1 MFHYLTLCK
10 HPLPGSYHDDID
22 RPRSDDTHVMIVI
35 ILDGVLPTVFAHNA
49 NGETSPYSREGRSPP
64 YGAEVRHD
72 AENLSDIGGRGV
84 IP

>member
-1 MFHYLTLCK
+1 
-10 HPLPGSYHDDID
+10 
-22 RPRSDDTHVMIVI
+22 MIVI